1 MLEEFGENIW
11 ISAGD
16 TVAVAG
22 FHYPTRMAVIR
33 LDGGDLMIWSPV
45 KLQDDLRA
53 QVDALGTV
61 RHIVPPNALH
71 HLSVA
76 EWVAAYPQAKLY
88 APPGLR
94 AKRKD
99 LKFDED
105 LTDSP
110 QQAWQGEVDQTIVT
124 GNLITH
130 EVVFFHRHS
139 GTVLFTD
146 LLQQFPEGWYRG
158 WRGVVAKLDLMVAPE
173 PAVPRKFRLAFV
185 RRKEARQAVARI
197 LDWPAKRV
205 LMAHGTP
212 VTADA
217 KAYLQRAF
225 HWLTG

>member
-33 LDGGDLMIWSPV
+33 LNGADLMIWSPIA
-45 KLQDDLRA
+45 LSEALRDA
-53 QVDALGTV
+53 VDALGPV

-99 LKFDED
+99 LKFHED
-105 LTDSP
+105 LTDSA
-110 QQAWQGEVDQTIVT
+110 QSVWRGEVDQTIVT
-124 GNLITH
+124 GNLITQ
-130 EVVFFHRHS
+130 EVVFFHRQS

-146 LLQQFPEGWYRG
+146 LLQQFPEGWHKG
-158 WRGVVAKLDLMVAPE
+158 WRAVVATLDLMVAPE
-173 PAVPRKFRLAFV
+173 PAVPRKFRLAFL

-197 LDWPAKRV
+197 LDWPVQQV

-212 VTADA
+212 VTTDA
-217 KAYLQRAF
+217 KAYLKRAF
-225 HWLTG
+225 QWLTG